1 MVQLIPIFESTH
13 TSIIHWELS
22 QLVLAAR
29 HGSKLY
35 STLDF
40 YTKRMGCQI
49 VTKGAM
55 YFGLNGKFHGT
66 SVFVM
71 RFDRA
76 LG

>member
-1 MVQLIPIFESTH
+1 
-13 TSIIHWELS
+13 
-22 QLVLAAR
+22 
-29 HGSKLY
+29 
-35 STLDF
+35 LDF

-71 RFDRA
+71 RFARA